1 MDKTK
6 QIQNCERFKNL
17 HLRNG
22 LFILANAW
30 DVSSAL
36 VFEQAGFEAVGTTS
50 AGVAAT
56 LGLPDGEKLSIKEN
70 LELIERI
77 CSKVKIPV
85 NADIEAGYG
94 DTIPEI
100 LKNVEK
106 FIDAGVAG
114 INIEDENHRREDD
127 RNMLYDITFQ
137 SEKISAI
144 KELAKLKGIPIVING
159 KTDAS
164 WLSVGKDKADIM
176 NNTIRRANA
185 YHEAGADCVFVPGL
199 LSPDEIQTLIN
210 EIDCPL
216 NIVIKK
222 GVPPVSELNKM
233 GLKRLSMGSGPQR
246 AILGF
251 TKKIATEVLSAGTYN
266 NIIDNEITYYDV
278 KKMFGG
284 K

>member
-1 MDKTK
+1 
-6 QIQNCERFKNL
+6 
-17 HLRNG
+17 
-22 LFILANAW
+22 
-30 DVSSAL
+30 
-36 VFEQAGFEAVGTTS
+36 
-50 AGVAAT
+50 
-56 LGLPDGEKLSIKEN
+56 
-70 LELIERI
+70 
-77 CSKVKIPV
+77 
-85 NADIEAGYG
+85 
-94 DTIPEI
+94 
-100 LKNVEK
+100 
-106 FIDAGVAG
+106 
-114 INIEDENHRREDD
+114 
-127 RNMLYDITFQ
+127 
-137 SEKISAI
+137 
-144 KELAKLKGIPIVING
+144 
-159 KTDAS
+159 
-164 WLSVGKDKADIM
+164 M

-251 TKKIATEVLSAGTYN
+251 TKKIATEVLSEGTYN
-266 NIIDNEITYYDV
+266 NIIDNEIPYYDV